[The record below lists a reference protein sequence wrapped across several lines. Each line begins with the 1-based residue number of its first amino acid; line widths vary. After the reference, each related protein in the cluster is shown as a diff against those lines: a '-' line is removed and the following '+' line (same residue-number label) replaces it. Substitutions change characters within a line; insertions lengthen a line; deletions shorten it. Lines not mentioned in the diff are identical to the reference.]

1 MSEGASIRKTSR
13 ERFTEVAPKRT
24 QKVLEALRLL
34 GRCGNRQ
41 IYEYDDGEVGRVFGA
56 ILTEVRLAQ
65 ERFEADSEPTTF
77 AL

>member
-1 MSEGASIRKTSR
+1 MGEGTRVRNTPR
-13 ERFTEVAPKRT
+13 ERFTKIAPKRT

-41 IYEYDDGEVGRVFGA
+41 IYEYDDEEAGRIFHAIRVEVD
-56 ILTEVRLAQ
+56 LAE

-77 AL
+77 SL